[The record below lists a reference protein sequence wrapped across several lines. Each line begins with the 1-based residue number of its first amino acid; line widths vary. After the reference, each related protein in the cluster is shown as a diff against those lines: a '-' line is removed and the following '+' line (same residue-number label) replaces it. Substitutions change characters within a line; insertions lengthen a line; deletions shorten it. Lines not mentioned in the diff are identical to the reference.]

1 MARYGR
7 GLRLE
12 AIAKVP
18 KTIEKGQKGDIR
30 GIEPI
35 GRIWD
40 DGEWKIGYN
49 MSYISREGDR

>member
-40 DGEWKIGYN
+40 DGEWNICYDIR
-49 MSYISREGDR
+49 YIFCARDR